1 MTKLKIAEK
10 TIIYTIFQL
19 RREGRVNNV
28 TDVVQKGQSVKVKV
42 LSYTGNK
49 MSLSMKVGML
59 LNLIINYFLA
69 SSDFCHLLKTYAN
82 SLDPDQDRQNVGPD
96 LDSNCLTL

>member
-1 MTKLKIAEK
+1 MLIKKPKAKWHK
-10 TIIYTIFQL
+10 TCRNRFDYQKRLLLLFFLQL

-49 MSLSMKVGML
+49 MSLSMKVRLYDYG
-59 LNLIINYFLA
+59 
-69 SSDFCHLLKTYAN
+69 TY
-82 SLDPDQDRQNVGPD
+82 
-96 LDSNCLTL
+96 

>member
-1 MTKLKIAEK
+1 MAQ
-10 TIIYTIFQL
+10 YTIFQL

-49 MSLSMKVGML
+49 MSLSMKVGISL
-59 LNLIINYFLA
+59 SLNKIFLA
-69 SSDFCHLLKTYAN
+69 NCVFCHMLITFAI
-82 SLDPDQDRQNVGPD
+82 SLGPYQD
-96 LDSNCLTL
+96 